1 MAMKNIDRRSTF
13 ALGLATTTAAL
24 VAPQAA
30 TAETYGPDYDSND
43 GKERAPGVRMVE
55 NISKRPS
62 ELSAYKTV
70 SMRDILYQPGAKT
83 ASPTMAND
91 MVCHCLDGEL
101 HIDHGGGKQ
110 FVAKKGD
117 VWTCAKSMPE
127 AATNNGS
134 TVAIMRVIDLLA

>member
-1 MAMKNIDRRSTF
+1 MRDFDRRAA
-13 ALGLATTTAAL
+13 ALGLAAAT
-24 VAPQAA
+24 VALATPQAA
-30 TAETYGPDYDSND
+30 TAETYGPNYGPND
-43 GKERAPGVRMVE
+43 GRERAPGVRMVE
-55 NISKRPS
+55 NISQRVS
-62 ELSAYKTV
+62 ELSAYKTA
-70 SMRDILYQPGAKT
+70 SMRDIIYQPGAKT

-117 VWTCAKSMPE
+117 VWTCAKGMPE
-127 AATNNGS
+127 AATNNGG

>member
-1 MAMKNIDRRSTF
+1 MRDFDRRAA
-13 ALGLATTTAAL
+13 ALGLAAAT
-24 VAPQAA
+24 VALATPQAA
-30 TAETYGPDYDSND
+30 TAETYGPNYGPND
-43 GKERAPGVRMVE
+43 GRERAPGVRMVE
-55 NISKRPS
+55 NISQRAS
-62 ELSAYKTV
+62 ELPAYKTV
-70 SMRDILYQPGAKT
+70 SMRDIIYQPGAKT

-117 VWTCAKSMPE
+117 VWTCAKGMPE
-127 AATNNGS
+127 AATNNGG

>member
-1 MAMKNIDRRSTF
+1 MRDFDRRTAA
-13 ALGLATTTAAL
+13 ALGLAAAT
-24 VAPQAA
+24 VALATPQAA
-30 TAETYGPDYDSND
+30 TAETYGPSYGPDD
-43 GKERAPGVRMVE
+43 GQQRAPGVRMVD
-55 NISKRPS
+55 ISKRPS
-62 ELSAYKTV
+62 EMPAYKTA
-70 SMRDILYQPGAKT
+70 SMRDIIYQPGAKT
-83 ASPTMAND
+83 ASPTMMND

-117 VWTCAKSMPE
+117 VWTCAKGMPE

>member
-1 MAMKNIDRRSTF
+1 MEDIQRRSTVM
-13 ALGLATTTAAL
+13 LGLAAATAAL
-24 VAPQAA
+24 AAPRAA
-30 TAETYGPDYDSND
+30 SAETYGPSYGPDD
-43 GKERAPGVRMVE
+43 GQQRAPGVRMVAD
-55 NISKRPS
+55 ISKRPS
-62 ELSAYKTV
+62 ELSDYKTV
-70 SMRDILYQPGAKT
+70 SMRDIIYQPGAKT

-117 VWTCAKSMPE
+117 VWTCAKGMPE
-127 AATNNGS
+127 NATNNGS

>member
-1 MAMKNIDRRSTF
+1 MEDIQRRS
-13 ALGLATTTAAL
+13 AVMLGVATATAAL
-24 VAPQAA
+24 AVPKAT
-30 TAETYGPDYDSND
+30 TAETYGPNYGPND
-43 GKERAPGVRMVE
+43 GRERAPGVRMVD
-55 NISKRPS
+55 ISRRESMVP
-62 ELSAYKTV
+62 AYKTV
-70 SMRDILYQPGAKT
+70 SMRDIIYQPGAKT

-101 HIDHGGGKQ
+101 HIDHGEGRQ

-117 VWTCAKSMPE
+117 VWSCAKGIPE

>member
-1 MAMKNIDRRSTF
+1 MKDFNRRSTVAF
-13 ALGLATTTAAL
+13 GLATATAVLAT
-24 VAPQAA
+24 PQAV
-30 TAETYGPDYDSND
+30 TAETYGPNYGPND
-43 GKERAPGVRMVE
+43 GRERAPGVRMVE
-55 NISKRPS
+55 NISKRAS
-62 ELSAYKTV
+62 ELPAYKTA
-70 SMRDILYQPGAKT
+70 SMRDIIYQPGAKT
-83 ASPTMAND
+83 SSPTMTND

-117 VWTCAKSMPE
+117 VWTCAKGMPE

>member
-1 MAMKNIDRRSTF
+1 MEDIQRRSTVM
-13 ALGLATTTAAL
+13 LGLAAATAAL
-24 VAPQAA
+24 AAPRAA
-30 TAETYGPDYDSND
+30 SAETYGPSYGPDD
-43 GKERAPGVRMVE
+43 GQQRAPGVRMVD
-55 NISKRPS
+55 ISRRESMVP
-62 ELSAYKTV
+62 AYKTV
-70 SMRDILYQPGAKT
+70 SMRDIIYQPGAKT

-117 VWTCAKSMPE
+117 VWTCAKGMPE
-127 AATNNGS
+127 NATNNGS

>member
-1 MAMKNIDRRSTF
+1 MKDLNRR
-13 ALGLATTTAAL
+13 AAVGLGLATATAVLAM
-24 VAPQAA
+24 PQRA
-30 TAETYGPDYDSND
+30 TAETYGPSYGPTD
-43 GKERAPGVRMVE
+43 GKERGPGVRQVDFGRRE
-55 NISKRPS
+55 SIIP
-62 ELSAYKTV
+62 AYKTV
-70 SMRDILYQPGAKT
+70 SMRDIIYQPGAKT

-117 VWTCAKSMPE
+117 VWTCAKGMPE
-127 AATNNGS
+127 NATNNGS

>member
-1 MAMKNIDRRSTF
+1 MTDLDRRSTI

-24 VAPQAA
+24 VAPQTA
-30 TAETYGPDYDSND
+30 TAETYGPSYGPND
-43 GKERAPGVRMVE
+43 GQERAPGVRMVD
-55 NISKRPS
+55 ISRRAS
-62 ELSAYKTV
+62 EMPAYKTAA
-70 SMRDILYQPGAKT
+70 MRDIIYQPGAKT
-83 ASPTMAND
+83 SSPTMAND
-91 MVCHCLDGEL
+91 MACHCLAGEL

-117 VWTCAKSMPE
+117 VWTCAKGMPE

>member
-1 MAMKNIDRRSTF
+1 MLGF
-13 ALGLATTTAAL
+13 AAAAAAL
-24 VAPQAA
+24 AAPRAV
-30 TAETYGPDYDSND
+30 TAETYGPSYGPDD
-43 GKERAPGVRMVE
+43 GQQRAPGVRMVVD
-55 NISKRPS
+55 IGKRPS
-62 ELSAYKTV
+62 ELSNYKTV
-70 SMRDILYQPGAKT
+70 SMRDIIYQPGAKT

-117 VWTCAKSMPE
+117 VWTCAKGMPE
-127 AATNNGS
+127 NATNNGS

>member
-1 MAMKNIDRRSTF
+1 MRNFDRRCTVM
-13 ALGLATTTAAL
+13 LGLATATAVLATS
-24 VAPQAA
+24 QAA
-30 TAETYGPDYDSND
+30 SAETYGPTD
-43 GKERAPGVRMVE
+43 GRERAPGVRMVE
-55 NISKRPS
+55 NISKRVS

-70 SMRDILYQPGAKT
+70 SMRDIIYQPGAKT
-83 ASPTMAND
+83 ASPTMTND

-117 VWTCAKSMPE
+117 VWTCAKGMPE
-127 AATNNGS
+127 AAANNGG

>member
-1 MAMKNIDRRSTF
+1 MDDIQRRP
-13 ALGLATTTAAL
+13 AVVLGLAAAATGAL
-24 VAPQAA
+24 AAPRAA
-30 TAETYGPDYDSND
+30 TAETYGPSYGPND
-43 GKERAPGVRMVE
+43 GRERAPGVRMVD
-55 NISKRPS
+55 ISRRESMVP
-62 ELSAYKTV
+62 AYKTV
-70 SMRDILYQPGAKT
+70 SMRDIIYQPGAKT

-117 VWTCAKSMPE
+117 VWSCAKGMPE
-127 AATNNGS
+127 AATNNGG